1 MESIN
6 GSVHWAGWQWKCELC
21 GKQKQWYN
29 LIVKESL
36 TLNLILPRAIREMI
50 NKDNECWS
58 DIISYMRNHL
68 CTWADLHL
76 QSPSFSS
83 FWMTRPWPAFDRRVL
98 DWIVAQRQ
106 LHTPLLAPAPLGSV
120 QKCLETFQPSH
131 LLTFQPSNHPTFSKS
146 VWKQGKRQP
155 THDLIYLW
163 LDGVFKEIEFF
174 Y

>member
-1 MESIN
+1 MVVCT
-6 GSVHWAGWQWKCELC
+6 GHWAGWQWKCELC

-58 DIISYMRNHL
+58 DMISYMRNHL

-131 LLTFQPSNHPTFSKS
+131 LSTFQPSNLFQKCLET
-146 VWKQGKRQP
+146 GETT
-155 THDLIYLW
+155 THTWPYLPVVRW
-163 LDGVFKEIEFF
+163 GV
-174 Y
+174 

>member
-1 MESIN
+1 MVV
-6 GSVHWAGWQWKCELC
+6 GSVHWTGWQLNVSFAGNRNNDTIK
-21 GKQKQWYN
+21 
-29 LIVKESL
+29 IVKESL

-58 DIISYMRNHL
+58 DMISYMRNHL

-83 FWMTRPWPAFDRRVL
+83 FWMTRRWPAFDRRVL

-131 LLTFQPSNHPTFSKS
+131 LSTFQPSNLFQKCLET
-146 VWKQGKRQP
+146 GETT
-155 THDLIYLW
+155 THTWPYLPVVRW
-163 LDGVFKEIEFF
+163 RV
-174 Y
+174 